1 MKFGSPSIIV
11 QAVVY
16 LLLLLIATTSI
27 ISSCEGCTLDGC
39 DHPDCGSC
47 GNSCCSLLITV
58 KESTESVMNQ
68 LNKSITEGGPDNLY
82 IPMMTAGGTLTFSDL
97 RQYGLGADFNGQ
109 AVHTTLNGKY
119 NDTVNLSLSPTT
131 ILDKNNNNINA
142 TVIAAFSI
150 SEIGGAYCDS
160 GQNYW
165 NILQLVQGIQW
176 ESGTLDVDQQV
187 EHVGNSCPANNTSST
202 DKNKDG
208 IGIGDDDN
216 DNDSAAEVPVPAP
229 SPTDPQ
235 ASVVDPAP
243 PLAGVEDLT
252 NDNSSA
258 SSTNFL
264 SVVGVVVM
272 ACIVAL
278 L

>member
-1 MKFGSPSIIV
+1 MKFGSPTNIV

-176 ESGTLDVDQQV
+176 ESGTLNVDQQV
-187 EHVGNSCPANNTSST
+187 EHVGNSCPTAPSKEETNNTS
-202 DKNKDG
+202 
-208 IGIGDDDN
+208 DN
-216 DNDSAAEVPVPAP
+216 DPATEVPVPAP
-229 SPTDPQ
+229 SPADPQ

>member
-1 MKFGSPSIIV
+1 MKFGSPTIIV

-16 LLLLLIATTSI
+16 LLLL
-27 ISSCEGCTLDGC
+27 SSCEGCTLDGC

-119 NDTVNLSLSPTT
+119 NDTVNFSLSPTT

-150 SEIGGAYCDS
+150 SEIAGAYCDS

-187 EHVGNSCPANNTSST
+187 EHVGNSCPTNNTSSK

-216 DNDSAAEVPVPAP
+216 DNDSATEVPVPAP